1 MTGADGIWALV
12 PAGGQGLRMQAPLP
26 KQYLP
31 LLGRPVILHTLER
44 LCTHPRVRGVMVGIA
59 DQDRHWQALI
69 PMLANLPKFLGKYSG
84 GETRAHTVLNG
95 LKALSK
101 HAKSDDWVL
110 VHDAVRP
117 CVRHE
122 DIDQLISIVTGGQ
135 SKKPPSPFKGGEAEK
150 EKGPVDLFPAERA
163 HTILVRPGRE
173 QGGGEGVVG
182 GLLAFPVSD
191 TVKRVDNEGR
201 VVETVRR
208 EGLWR
213 AATPQMFRI
222 GALVSALE
230 SALKQG
236 SEITDE
242 ASAIEATGGHPHV
255 VACHADNIKVTLP

>member
-1 MTGADGIWALV
+1 MTAADEIWALV

-31 LLGRPVILHTLER
+31 LLARPVILHTLER

-59 DQDRHWQALI
+59 DQDRHWQTLI
-69 PMLANLPKFLGKYSG
+69 PMLANLSKFLGKYSG

-101 HAKSDDWVL
+101 HARPEDWVL

-117 CVRHE
+117 CLRHA
-122 DIDQLISIVTGGQ
+122 DVDKLISVVGN
-135 SKKPPSPFKGGEAEK
+135 
-150 EKGPVDLFPAERA
+150 GPE
-163 HTILVRPGRE
+163 
-173 QGGGEGVVG
+173 G

-201 VVETVRR
+201 VVETIRR

-222 GALVSALE
+222 GILASALE
-230 SALKQG
+230 SAMKLG
-236 SEITDE
+236 REITDE
-242 ASAIEATGGHPHV
+242 ASAIEGAGRHPRV
-255 VACHADNIKVTLP
+255 VACNADNIKVTLPEDLALAELYLKQQQGKA

>member
-1 MTGADGIWALV
+1 
-12 PAGGQGLRMQAPLP
+12 MQAPLP
-26 KQYLP
+26 KQYLS

-44 LCTHPRVRGVMVGIA
+44 LCTHPRVRGVMVGIS

-69 PMLANLPKFLGKYSG
+69 PMLANFPKFLGKYSG

-110 VHDAVRP
+110 VHDSVRP
-117 CVRHE
+117 CVRHA
-122 DIDQLISIVTGGQ
+122 DIDKLIAAVG
-135 SKKPPSPFKGGEAEK
+135 
-150 EKGPVDLFPAERA
+150 DDRD
-163 HTILVRPGRE
+163 
-173 QGGGEGVVG
+173 G
-182 GLLAFPVSD
+182 GLLALPVSD

-201 VVETVRR
+201 VVETVKR

-222 GALVSALE
+222 GALASALE

-242 ASAIEATGGHPHV
+242 ASAIEAAGGHPRA
-255 VACHADNIKVTLP
+255 VACHADNIKVTLPEDLALAELYLKQQQGKA

>member
-1 MTGADGIWALV
+1 MTAADGIWALV
-12 PAGGQGLRMQAPLP
+12 PAGGQGQRMQAAVP

-44 LCTHPRVRGVMVGIA
+44 LCSHPRIRGVMVGVSG
-59 DQDRHWQALI
+59 QDRHWQALV
-69 PMLANLPKFLGKYSG
+69 PMLAQLPKFLEKYPG

-95 LKALSK
+95 LKALAK
-101 HAKSDDWVL
+101 HAKPEDWVL

-122 DIDQLISIVTGGQ
+122 DIDKLIVAVSDGQ
-135 SKKPPSPFKGGEAEK
+135 E
-150 EKGPVDLFPAERA
+150 
-163 HTILVRPGRE
+163 
-173 QGGGEGVVG
+173 G

-191 TVKRVDNEGR
+191 TVKRVDKKGH
-201 VVETVRR
+201 VIETVSR

-222 GALVSALE
+222 KSLTQALE
-230 SALKQG
+230 KVMKQG

-242 ASAIEATGGHPHV
+242 ASAIEAAGGHPRV
-255 VACHADNIKVTLP
+255 VACNGDNIKITLPEDFALAELYLKQQQESA

>member
-44 LCTHPRVRGVMVGIA
+44 LCTHPRVRGVMVGVS

-101 HAKSDDWVL
+101 HAKAGDWVQ

-117 CVRHE
+117 CVRHV
-122 DIDQLISIVTGGQ
+122 DIDKLISAVANGQ
-135 SKKPPSPFKGGEAEK
+135 E
-150 EKGPVDLFPAERA
+150 
-163 HTILVRPGRE
+163 
-173 QGGGEGVVG
+173 G

-201 VVETVRR
+201 VIETVRR

-222 GALVSALE
+222 GALASALE

-242 ASAIEATGGHPHV
+242 ASAIEAAGGHPRV
-255 VACHADNIKVTLP
+255 VACHADNIKVTLPEDLALAELYLKQQQGKA

>member
-1 MTGADGIWALV
+1 
-12 PAGGQGLRMQAPLP
+12 MQAPLP

-31 LLGRPVILHTLER
+31 LLGRPVILHALER
-44 LCTHPRVRGVMVGIA
+44 LCTHPRVRGVMVGIS
-59 DQDRHWQALI
+59 DHDRHWQALI
-69 PMLANLPKFLGKYSG
+69 PMLVNLPKFLGKYSG

-95 LKALSK
+95 LKALAK
-101 HAKSDDWVL
+101 HAKFEDWVL

-122 DIDQLISIVTGGQ
+122 DIDRLISSIANGQ
-135 SKKPPSPFKGGEAEK
+135 E
-150 EKGPVDLFPAERA
+150 
-163 HTILVRPGRE
+163 
-173 QGGGEGVVG
+173 G
-182 GLLAFPVSD
+182 GLLALPVSD
-191 TVKRVDNEGR
+191 TVKRADNEGR

-222 GALVSALE
+222 GALASALE

-242 ASAIEATGGHPHV
+242 ASAIEAVGGHPRI
-255 VACHADNIKVTLP
+255 VACHADNIKITLSDDLALAELYLKQQQGKA

>member
-1 MTGADGIWALV
+1 LTGTDGIWALV
-12 PAGGQGLRMQAPLP
+12 PAGGQGLRMQASLP

-44 LCTHPRVRGVMVGIA
+44 LCTHPRVRGVMVGIS
-59 DQDRHWQALI
+59 DQDTHWQALI

-95 LKALSK
+95 LKALTK
-101 HAKSDDWVL
+101 HAKAEDWVL

-117 CVRHE
+117 CLRHE
-122 DIDQLISIVTGGQ
+122 DMDKLISTVGNG
-135 SKKPPSPFKGGEAEK
+135 SE
-150 EKGPVDLFPAERA
+150 
-163 HTILVRPGRE
+163 
-173 QGGGEGVVG
+173 G
-182 GLLAFPVSD
+182 GLLALPISD

-222 GALVSALE
+222 GALASALE
-230 SALKQG
+230 SVLKQG

-242 ASAIEATGGHPHV
+242 ASAIEVAGGHPRV
-255 VACHADNIKVTLP
+255 VACHADNIKVTLPEDLASAELYLKQQQGKA

>member
-12 PAGGQGLRMQAPLP
+12 PAGGRGLRMQVPLP

-44 LCTHPRVRGVMVGIA
+44 LCTHPRVRGVMVGVS

-101 HAKSDDWVL
+101 HAKSEGWVL

-117 CVRHE
+117 CVRHA
-122 DIDQLISIVTGGQ
+122 DIDKLISTVANGQ
-135 SKKPPSPFKGGEAEK
+135 
-150 EKGPVDLFPAERA
+150 
-163 HTILVRPGRE
+163 
-173 QGGGEGVVG
+173 EGS
-182 GLLAFPVSD
+182 LLALPVSD

-201 VVETVRR
+201 VIETVDRA
-208 EGLWR
+208 GLWR

-222 GALVSALE
+222 GALTSALE

-242 ASAIEATGGHPHV
+242 ASAIEAAGGHPRV
-255 VACHADNIKVTLP
+255 VACHADNIKVTLPEDLALAELYLKQQQGKA

>member
-59 DQDRHWQALI
+59 DQDRHWQATI
-69 PMLANLPKFLGKYSG
+69 PVLANLPKFLGKYSG

-101 HAKSDDWVL
+101 HAKFGDWVL

-117 CVRHE
+117 CVRHA
-122 DIDQLISIVTGGQ
+122 DIDKLIAAVANGQEGG
-135 SKKPPSPFKGGEAEK
+135 F
-150 EKGPVDLFPAERA
+150 
-163 HTILVRPGRE
+163 
-173 QGGGEGVVG
+173 
-182 GLLAFPVSD
+182 LALPVSD

-201 VVETVRR
+201 VIETVDRA
-208 EGLWR
+208 GLWR

-222 GALVSALE
+222 GALASALE
-230 SALKQG
+230 NALKQG

-242 ASAIEATGGHPHV
+242 ASAIEAAGGHPRV
-255 VACHADNIKVTLP
+255 VACHADNIKVTLPEDLALAELYLKQQQGKA

>member
-1 MTGADGIWALV
+1 MTAADEIWALV

-44 LCTHPRVRGVMVGIA
+44 LCTHPRVRGVMVGIS

-69 PMLANLPKFLGKYSG
+69 PMLANLPKFLGKFSG

-101 HAKSDDWVL
+101 HAKSEDWVL

-117 CVRHE
+117 CVRHA
-122 DIDQLISIVTGGQ
+122 DIDKLISTVGN
-135 SKKPPSPFKGGEAEK
+135 
-150 EKGPVDLFPAERA
+150 GPE
-163 HTILVRPGRE
+163 
-173 QGGGEGVVG
+173 G

-201 VVETVRR
+201 VVDTIRR

-222 GALVSALE
+222 GALTSALE
-230 SALKQG
+230 SAQKLG
-236 SEITDE
+236 REITDE
-242 ASAIEATGGHPHV
+242 ASAIEGAGRHPRV
-255 VACHADNIKVTLP
+255 VACNADNIKVTLPEDLALAELYLKQQQGKA

>member
-44 LCTHPRVRGVMVGIA
+44 LCTHPRVRGVMVGIS
-59 DQDRHWQALI
+59 DQDTHWQALI

-84 GETRAHTVLNG
+84 GDTRAHTVLNG
-95 LKALSK
+95 LRALSK
-101 HAKSDDWVL
+101 HARLEDWVL
-110 VHDAVRP
+110 VHDSVRP
-117 CVRHE
+117 CLRHE
-122 DIDQLISIVTGGQ
+122 DVDKLISAVGNGL
-135 SKKPPSPFKGGEAEK
+135 E
-150 EKGPVDLFPAERA
+150 
-163 HTILVRPGRE
+163 
-173 QGGGEGVVG
+173 G

-222 GALVSALE
+222 GALTSALE
-230 SALKQG
+230 SAQKRG
-236 SEITDE
+236 REITDE
-242 ASAIEATGGHPHV
+242 ASAIEGAGRHPHV
-255 VACHADNIKVTLP
+255 VACNADNIKVTLPEDLALAELYLKQQQGKA

>member
-1 MTGADGIWALV
+1 
-12 PAGGQGLRMQAPLP
+12 MQAPLP

-44 LCTHPRVRGVMVGIA
+44 LCTHPRVRGVMVGIS
-59 DQDRHWQALI
+59 DQDRHWPALI
-69 PMLANLPKFLGKYSG
+69 PMLTNLSKFLGKYSG

-101 HAKSDDWVL
+101 HAKSEDWVL

-117 CVRHE
+117 CVRHA
-122 DIDQLISIVTGGQ
+122 DIDKLIAAVGNDQ
-135 SKKPPSPFKGGEAEK
+135 E
-150 EKGPVDLFPAERA
+150 
-163 HTILVRPGRE
+163 
-173 QGGGEGVVG
+173 G

-191 TVKRVDNEGR
+191 TVKRADNDGC

-222 GALVSALE
+222 GALANALE
-230 SALKQG
+230 SALIRRI
-236 SEITDE
+236 EITDE
-242 ASAIEATGGHPHV
+242 ASAIEATGGHPRV
-255 VACHADNIKVTLP
+255 VACHADNIKITLSEDLALAELYLKQQQGKA

>member
-1 MTGADGIWALV
+1 
-12 PAGGQGLRMQAPLP
+12 MQAPLP
-26 KQYLP
+26 KQYIS

-44 LCTHPRVRGVMVGIA
+44 LCTHPRVRGVMVGIS

-84 GETRAHTVLNG
+84 GETRAQTVLNG

-117 CVRHE
+117 CVRHA
-122 DIDQLISIVTGGQ
+122 DIDKLIAAVG
-135 SKKPPSPFKGGEAEK
+135 
-150 EKGPVDLFPAERA
+150 DNRD
-163 HTILVRPGRE
+163 
-173 QGGGEGVVG
+173 G
-182 GLLAFPVSD
+182 GLLALPVSD

-201 VVETVRR
+201 VVETVKR

-213 AATPQMFRI
+213 AVTPQMFRI
-222 GALVSALE
+222 GVLASALE
-230 SALKQG
+230 FAMKQG

-242 ASAIEATGGHPHV
+242 ASAIEAAGGHPRV
-255 VACHADNIKVTLP
+255 VACHADNIKVTLPEDLALAELYLKQQQGKA

>member
-44 LCTHPRVRGVMVGIA
+44 LCTHPRVRGVMVGIS

-69 PMLANLPKFLGKYSG
+69 PMLSNLPKFLGKYPG
-84 GETRAHTVLNG
+84 GEIRAHTVLNG
-95 LKALSK
+95 LKALAN
-101 HAKSDDWVL
+101 HAKSEDWVL

-117 CVRHE
+117 CVRHA
-122 DIDQLISIVTGGQ
+122 DIDKLIVAVGN
-135 SKKPPSPFKGGEAEK
+135 
-150 EKGPVDLFPAERA
+150 D
-163 HTILVRPGRE
+163 RE
-173 QGGGEGVVG
+173 G

-201 VVETVRR
+201 VIETVRR

-222 GALVSALE
+222 GVLASALE
-230 SALKQG
+230 NALKQN

-242 ASAIEATGGHPHV
+242 ASAVEAAGGHPRV
-255 VACHADNIKVTLP
+255 VACHADNIKVTLPEDLALAELYLKQQQGKA

>member
-44 LCTHPRVRGVMVGIA
+44 LCTYPRVRGVMVGIS

-69 PMLANLPKFLGKYSG
+69 PMLANLPKFLGKYPG

-95 LKALSK
+95 LKALIK
-101 HAKSDDWVL
+101 HAKSEDWVL

-117 CVRHE
+117 CVRHA
-122 DIDQLISIVTGGQ
+122 DIDKLIAAVSNDQEGG
-135 SKKPPSPFKGGEAEK
+135 F
-150 EKGPVDLFPAERA
+150 
-163 HTILVRPGRE
+163 
-173 QGGGEGVVG
+173 
-182 GLLAFPVSD
+182 LAFPVSD
-191 TVKRVDNEGR
+191 TVKRADNEGR

-242 ASAIEATGGHPHV
+242 ASAIEAAGGHPRV
-255 VACHADNIKVTLP
+255 VACHADNIKITLSEDLALAEMYLKQQQGKASTTPS

>member
-1 MTGADGIWALV
+1 MTAADGIWALV
-12 PAGGQGLRMQAPLP
+12 PAGGRGLRMQAPLP
-26 KQYLP
+26 KQYLS

-44 LCTHPRVRGVMVGIA
+44 LCTHPRVRGVMAGVS

-69 PMLANLPKFLGKYSG
+69 PMIANLPKFLGKYSG

-95 LKALSK
+95 LKALRK
-101 HAKSDDWVL
+101 HAKSEDWVL

-117 CVRHE
+117 CLRHA
-122 DIDQLISIVTGGQ
+122 DVDKLISAVGD
-135 SKKPPSPFKGGEAEK
+135 
-150 EKGPVDLFPAERA
+150 GPE
-163 HTILVRPGRE
+163 
-173 QGGGEGVVG
+173 G

-222 GALVSALE
+222 GALANALE
-230 SALKQG
+230 SALMQRI
-236 SEITDE
+236 EITDE
-242 ASAIEATGGHPHV
+242 ASAIEATGGHPRV
-255 VACHADNIKVTLP
+255 VACHVDNLKITLSEDLALAELYLKQQQGET

>member
-1 MTGADGIWALV
+1 
-12 PAGGQGLRMQAPLP
+12 MQAPLP

-44 LCTHPRVRGVMVGIA
+44 LCTHPRVHGVMVGVS
-59 DQDRHWQALI
+59 DQDRHWQTLI
-69 PMLANLPKFLGKYSG
+69 PMLANLPKFLGEYSG

-95 LKALSK
+95 LKALTK
-101 HAKSDDWVL
+101 HARSEDWVL

-135 SKKPPSPFKGGEAEK
+135 PKKSPLPLRGGEGK
-150 EKGPVDLFPAERA
+150 
-163 HTILVRPGRE
+163 
-173 QGGGEGVVG
+173 GEGVVG

-201 VVETVRR
+201 VVETIRR

-213 AATPQMFRI
+213 AATPQIFRI
-222 GALVSALE
+222 GDLAKALE
-230 SALKQG
+230 SALKRG
-236 SEITDE
+236 TEITDE
-242 ASAIEATGGHPHV
+242 ASAIEGTGWHPRV
-255 VACHADNIKVTLP
+255 VACHADNIKVTLPEDLALVELYLKQQQGKS

>member
-1 MTGADGIWALV
+1 
-12 PAGGQGLRMQAPLP
+12 MQAPLP

-31 LLGRPVILHTLER
+31 LLGRPVILLTLER
-44 LCTHPRVRGVMVGIA
+44 LCTHPRVRGVMAGIA

-101 HAKSDDWVL
+101 HAKSEDWVL

-117 CVRHE
+117 CLRHE
-122 DIDQLISIVTGGQ
+122 DMDKLISSVGN
-135 SKKPPSPFKGGEAEK
+135 
-150 EKGPVDLFPAERA
+150 GPE
-163 HTILVRPGRE
+163 
-173 QGGGEGVVG
+173 G
-182 GLLAFPVSD
+182 GLLALPVSD

-201 VVETVRR
+201 VVETVKR

-230 SALKQG
+230 NALKRG

-242 ASAIEATGGHPHV
+242 ASAIEAAGGHPRV
-255 VACHADNIKVTLP
+255 VACHADNIKVTLPEDLAFAELYLKQQQGKA